1 MTNKSSGLIFD
12 SATETKLEKNLEK
25 RERERERTN
34 VIGGAGERDAIDGE
48 EDVADGQLSSLPGGS
63 VHENLLDAD

>member
-1 MTNKSSGLIFD
+1 MIFD

-25 RERERERTN
+25 RERERERERTN